1 MSQFV
6 KSRGKCLRVKNVSAR
21 GGGGGNIQCMQ
32 LVDGVFSFW
41 GERVLF
47 GFSANFTLFFS
58 GPPASPTDPK
68 KRK

>member
-1 MSQFV
+1 M
-6 KSRGKCLRVKNVSAR
+6 SAR
-21 GGGGGNIQCMQ
+21 GGGGGNIQCIQ

-58 GPPASPTDPK
+58 GPPASPTDLK